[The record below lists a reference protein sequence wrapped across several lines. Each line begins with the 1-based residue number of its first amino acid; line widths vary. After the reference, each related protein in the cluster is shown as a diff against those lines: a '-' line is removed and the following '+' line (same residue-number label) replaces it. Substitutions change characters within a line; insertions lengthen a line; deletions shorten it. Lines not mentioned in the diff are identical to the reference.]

1 MKVYLER
8 ENKNL
13 NLRIKEIKVDSLLEQ
28 LKINKST
35 VLVVRND
42 ELVAGSIILKDKD
55 EIRIL
60 SVISGG

>member
-1 MKVYLER
+1 MKIYLER

-13 NLRIKEIKVDSLLEQ
+13 NLRIKEISVDSLLEQ

-42 ELVAGSIILKDKD
+42 ELVAGSIKLKDKD
-55 EIRIL
+55 NIRIL
-60 SVISGG
+60 SVVSGG

>member
-1 MKVYLER
+1 MKIYLEK

-13 NLRIKEIKVDSLLEQ
+13 EIKEKEITVEKLLEK

-42 ELVAGSIILKDKD
+42 ELVSEKAVLKNKD
-55 EIRIL
+55 NIRIL